1 MKQDNPNLA
10 INGGTPITEKMVPIH
25 IPYMDEEDF
34 SKVDQTTRSTFISG
48 DGGAC
53 REFEKKICEY
63 LGVKHA
69 FFMNSCTAALELAYR
84 VKDFKPGS
92 EVLVPDF
99 TYTST
104 ALGPIYNGLDVKLI
118 DVYDYNGNVDVGKL
132 ESAITDKTVALAPVD
147 YAGIP
152 ADMDKVKEIA
162 QRHNLYVVHDTAQ
175 SFGSEI
181 NHIKTGN
188 FADVSTFSFH
198 ATKNLTTGEGGAL
211 VTDNDDIAE
220 KVKTMRDKGT
230 NKYTFLSNNKTIGY
244 YEYIDVG
251 HSYVQSNILGALG
264 SSQIDKIDAMNSKR
278 DVIAKFYIKNLSDI
292 EEIQLPQIPQHMK
305 TNWHVFYILV
315 PEGSRAWVMS
325 ALLAEGIHVNV
336 HYSPLHMN
344 KYYKH
349 LGSDNEFP
357 GAVRLYNRLLRIPIY
372 PSLSV
377 EDTANIVAAI
387 RKVFGYKYQR

>member
-1 MKQDNPNLA
+1 MDKENPKLA
-10 INGGTPITEKMVPIH
+10 LNGGKPVSEKMIPIH
-25 IPYMDEEDF
+25 IPYLDEADF
-34 SKVDQTTRSTFISG
+34 ESVDKATRSTYISG

-69 FFMNSCTAALELAYR
+69 FYMNSCTAALELAFR
-84 VKDFKPGS
+84 VKNLPEGG

-104 ALGPIYNGLDVKLI
+104 ALGAIYNNLKVTLVDVL
-118 DVYDYNGNVDVGKL
+118 DYNGNIDTAKL
-132 ESAITDKTVALAPVD
+132 EAAITDKTVALAPVD

-152 ADMDKVKEIA
+152 ADMDEVNRIA
-162 QRHNLYVVHDTAQ
+162 GKHKLFVVHDTAQ
-175 SFGSEI
+175 SFGSEL
-181 NHIKTGN
+181 NGIKTGN

-211 VTDNDDIAE
+211 VTNDDNIAE
-220 KVKTMRDKGT
+220 RVKVMRDKGT
-230 NKYTFLSNNKTIGY
+230 DKYTFISNNRSIGY

-264 SSQIDKIDAMNSKR
+264 ASQIDKFDRVNALR
-278 DVIAKFYIKNLSDI
+278 DKIAGFYLENMGDI
-292 EEIQLPQIPQHMK
+292 PDLQLPQIPAHKK

-315 PEGSRAWVMS
+315 PEGTKEWVMS

-344 KYYKH
+344 RYYKEY
-349 LGSDNEFP
+349 GTDADFP
-357 GAVRLYNRLLRIPIY
+357 GAVHFYNRLLRLPIY
-372 PSLSV
+372 PSLKMSEAELV
-377 EDTANIVAAI
+377 VAAV
-387 RKVFGYKYQR
+387 RKVFGKD